1 MTAENQYPFTTSNNT
16 TSTNNHDVSKEQQI
30 VYGTTPVI
38 YQPCNKPQSHMCA
51 QPTPNGQIV
60 NQYSSDSMVT
70 QHQLYQQQVPSTI
83 NVPSAYVQQAM
94 LHANMYTQQAILYS
108 NTNQQQE
115 LVSSYRP
122 TVNTNVLCSSSMTN
136 HAVSSTTISAT
147 TKRGRNDTSGV
158 SESNVQERPQ
168 YYQTTRIFNARNT
181 PKKRHRGINEQ
192 QKESLYP
199 YRYEQNREEPFTYN
213 TTEGRN
219 VPDSTYD
226 QQQQPSLA
234 ACRYATSRFPFSSF
248 SIIFSHQAREKV
260 VIDDLI
266 KHASENFHFE
276 LKMAGHRRGRSE
288 NNKCRIL
295 VFVENSESF
304 AFLYESGNGPTTLAG
319 YEFTTKRPSIPPQL
333 SLVIPAVSLQIDWEN
348 FVHELKEKY
357 PGIADVIRLK
367 NKAQQPVRAVKLE
380 FLSTKLRNEILEAN
394 EIMVMHLKLNVVE
407 FFTQANVLI
416 CSNCYGIGHF
426 KKNCEQKNESTCK
439 TCGEKYPN
447 PKDHQCSGI
456 PKCIHCEGPHISKDS
471 KCKVVK
477 DYRAALTLN
486 LLAKLIP
493 ANNEYTNIQP
503 TSNNIPVGGSIVG
516 SSYSS
521 ILNGVP
527 PYSNTNDILLKK
539 LDNIL
544 VKVEEESN
552 ATRRSFEELKEEMK
566 TRYEETKQQ
575 VEVLDNQIKA
585 MEKKFEDLKV
595 RVFTILE
602 NMCTSI
608 LDPQIT
614 QRSNWK
620 SYWQEQLQLLV
631 ESRTS
636 RSNSKP

>member
-1 MTAENQYPFTTSNNT
+1 MAAENQYPITTSNNT
-16 TSTNNHDVSKEQQI
+16 TCTNNHDVSKEQQI

-38 YQPCNKPQSHMCA
+38 YQSYNKPQSYMCA

-60 NQYSSDSMVT
+60 NQYSSDNMVT

-94 LHANMYTQQAILYS
+94 LHSNMYPQQAILHS

-115 LVSSYRP
+115 LVSSYHP

-136 HAVSSTTISAT
+136 HAVSSTPISAT

-181 PKKRHRGINEQ
+181 PNKRHRGINEQ
-192 QKESLYP
+192 QKESSYP

-213 TTEGRN
+213 TTEGKN

-226 QQQQPSLA
+226 QQQQQPSLA
-234 ACRYATSRFPFSSF
+234 ACRYATSRFPFS
-248 SIIFSHQAREKV
+248 IIFSHQVREKV

-288 NNKCRIL
+288 NNECRIL

-304 AFLYESGNGPTTLAG
+304 SFLFERGNWPTTLSG

-333 SLVIPAVSLQIDWEN
+333 SLVIPAVSLQIDWED

-394 EIMVMHLKLNVVE
+394 EIMVMHLKLKVVE

-426 KKNCEQKNESTCK
+426 KKNCKQKNESTCK
-439 TCGEKYPN
+439 TCGVKCPNLKY
-447 PKDHQCSGI
+447 HQCSGI
-456 PKCIHCEGPHISKDS
+456 PKCIHCEGPHISNDS

-477 DYRAALTLN
+477 DYRAALTRN

-521 ILNGVP
+521 IVKGVP

-575 VEVLDNQIKA
+575 VEVLDNQMKT

-602 NMCTSI
+602 NVCTSI
-608 LDPQIT
+608 LDPQIS